1 VVAILTSATLWM
13 CPRSLAAD
21 ASSEYDVKA
30 AFVLNFARFVEW
42 PEAAFANRSA
52 PLIIAVAGVDPFDGR
67 LERVV
72 RDKTIN
78 AHPLTVRPSSAT
90 ADFKG
95 VNVLFISAS
104 ERQRAPAIIKT
115 LVGASVLTVSDLDS
129 FCSMG
134 GIIQLTNQEQRIRF
148 EVNLFAAQHAG
159 LTVSSKLLGLARTV
173 YTEKSP
179 Q

>member
-1 VVAILTSATLWM
+1 MSWIDTA
-13 CPRSLAAD
+13 SLAAQ
-21 ASSEYDVKA
+21 ASGEYDVKA

-42 PEAAFANRSA
+42 PDAAFADRSA
-52 PLIIAVAGVDPFDGR
+52 PLVIAIAGDDPFDGR
-67 LERVV
+67 LERLV

-78 AHPLTVRPSSAT
+78 AHPLTVKQMSGT

-95 VNVLFISAS
+95 VNVLFVSAS
-104 ERQRAPAIIKT
+104 ERQRASAILKT
-115 LVGASVLTVSDLDS
+115 LIGARVLTVSDIDG

-134 GIIQLTNQEQRIRF
+134 GMIQLTNQEQRIRF

-159 LTVSSKLLGLARTV
+159 LAVSSKLLGLARV
-173 YTEKSP
+173 VHTEKSP